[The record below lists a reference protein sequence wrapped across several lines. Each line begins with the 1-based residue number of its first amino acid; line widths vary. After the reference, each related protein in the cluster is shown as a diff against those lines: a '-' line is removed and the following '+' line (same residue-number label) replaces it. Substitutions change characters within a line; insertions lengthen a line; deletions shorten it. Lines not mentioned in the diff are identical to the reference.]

1 MSFARRSPPRKAFV
15 RAVSFAAAPP
25 HNARAVSACQAA
37 RVIEPLRTV
46 TATRYAEAL
55 REGGSLPGLMEADD
69 DGMYVTK
76 FRGAGQGEKALVAEV
91 VAGELGRA
99 LGLPVPELVVIDVDP
114 ALAAAEPDPEI
125 QELIEASPGLNLGMD
140 FLPGSLPYTPG
151 GPIDAALAADI
162 VWFDALVT
170 NVDRTHRNPN
180 LLVWHRRVWLIDHGA
195 AFFRQHG
202 ERPLSQSAHQPMPAP
217 MLADHVL
224 LPVAGSIEEA
234 DERLGSRAAS
244 AVGEAIARV
253 PAQWLGV
260 NPASRRSDFAAFLME
275 RLARPRSFL
284 EEIERARG

>member
-1 MSFARRSPPRKAFV
+1 MLA
-15 RAVSFAAAPP
+15 
-25 HNARAVSACQAA
+25 
-37 RVIEPLRTV
+37 PLRTV

-76 FRGAGQGEKALVAEV
+76 FRGAGQGERALVAEV

-99 LGLPVPELVVIDVDP
+99 LGLPVPELVVVDVDP

-140 FLPGSLPYTPG
+140 FLPGSLPFTARAVIEP
-151 GPIDAALAADI
+151 ALAADI
-162 VWFDALVT
+162 VWFDALIT

-180 LLVWHRRVWLIDHGA
+180 LLVWHKQVWLIDHGA
-195 AFFRQHG
+195 AFFRQHADT
-202 ERPLSQSAHQPMPAP
+202 PLSHSAHQPMPPA

-224 LPVAGSIEEA
+224 LSAAGSIEEA
-234 DERLGSRAAS
+234 DERLGSRALA
-244 AVGEAIARV
+244 AVGTAVALV
-253 PAQWLGV
+253 PPQWLGA
-260 NPASRRSDFAAFLME
+260 NPASQRADFAAFLAQ

-284 EEIERARG
+284 KEIERARG

>member
-1 MSFARRSPPRKAFV
+1 
-15 RAVSFAAAPP
+15 
-25 HNARAVSACQAA
+25 
-37 RVIEPLRTV
+37 VINPLRTV

-69 DGMYVTK
+69 DGLYVTK

-99 LGLPVPELVVIDVDP
+99 LGLPVPELVVVDVDP

-125 QELIEASPGLNLGMD
+125 QELIEASPGPNLGMD
-140 FLPGSLPYTPG
+140 FLPGSLPYLSG
-151 GPIDAALAADI
+151 GEILDPALAADI
-162 VWFDALVT
+162 VWFDALIT

-180 LLVWHRRVWLIDHGA
+180 LLVWHKQIWLIDHGA
-195 AFFRQHG
+195 SFFRQHG
-202 ERPLSQSAHQPMPAP
+202 DTPLSHTAHQPMPLP

-224 LPVAGSIEEA
+224 LPAAGSIEEA
-234 DERLGSRAAS
+234 DERLGSRAIS
-244 AVGEAIARV
+244 AVGEAISRV

-260 NPASRRSDFAAFLME
+260 NPTTRRSDFAAFLMQ

-284 EEIERARG
+284 KEIERAREEIERARG